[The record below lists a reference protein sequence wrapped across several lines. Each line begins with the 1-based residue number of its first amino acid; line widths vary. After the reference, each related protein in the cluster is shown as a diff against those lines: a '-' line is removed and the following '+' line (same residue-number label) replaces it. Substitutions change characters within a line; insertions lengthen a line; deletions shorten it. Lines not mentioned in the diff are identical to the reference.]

1 MMAFTSPGLRI
12 KAGGTSAMTGLGAA
26 PVQSARISRFRLPA
40 SSSAAAGADPADAYW
55 LGLREYSEAE
65 LRILARNIV
74 KQVRARGPFLS
85 LADFVNH
92 QLGSGPAAQRGAL
105 QQAIDDSN
113 LNAAPAADANA
124 GYDITSNQVSG
135 YNHANPEAGAGPS
148 YQGAPG
154 FLSQEDLL
162 GVLGN
167 AATARSDTFTIRGY
181 GEAPDPSGV
190 RVLSRATCEAVA
202 QRFPEWIDPK
212 NPAATSPPSSQA
224 NQSFGRRF
232 SIISFRWL
240 AADEI

>member
-1 MMAFTSPGLRI
+1 
-12 KAGGTSAMTGLGAA
+12 
-26 PVQSARISRFRLPA
+26 
-40 SSSAAAGADPADAYW
+40 
-55 LGLREYSEAE
+55 
-65 LRILARNIV
+65 LARNIV

-85 LADFVNH
+85 LADFVNR

-124 GYDITSNQVSG
+124 GYDITSSQVG
-135 YNHANPEAGAGPS
+135 GHNHANPEAGEGPS

-181 GEAPDPSGV
+181 GEARDPTGTK
-190 RVLSRATCEAVA
+190 VLSRATCEAVV

-212 NPAATSPPSSQA
+212 DSAATSPPSSQA